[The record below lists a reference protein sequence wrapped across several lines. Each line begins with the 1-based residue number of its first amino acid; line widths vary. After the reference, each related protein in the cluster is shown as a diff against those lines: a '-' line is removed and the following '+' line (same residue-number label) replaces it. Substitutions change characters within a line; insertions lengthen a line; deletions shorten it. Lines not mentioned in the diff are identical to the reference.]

1 MSNNIYHFTYGD
13 RVYPTVQAFLQESQR
28 QRDQEQRLGKRMR
41 WEEVIDAYLA
51 ATEILVFDPF
61 PDTEEDDDL
70 KKPLEHGGRYT
81 NMYYLKIQLRNR
93 TGHHRFLY
101 AVHNYAVIVLLHY
114 FDKQSKAVP
123 DEEIQRA
130 EANYEAYLEE
140 NPSKYDIR
148 KERP

>member
-1 MSNNIYHFTYGD
+1 MSKNTYHFAYGD
-13 RVYPTVQAFLQESQR
+13 RVYPTVQAFLEESKR
-28 QRDQEQRLGKRMR
+28 QRDQEWRLGKRKR
-41 WEEVIDAYLA
+41 WEYVIDAYLA

-61 PDTEEDDDL
+61 PDNEEEEDL
-70 KKPLEHGGRYT
+70 KKPLEHGGHYT
-81 NMYYLKIQLRNR
+81 NIYYLKIQLRNG

-123 DEEIQRA
+123 EREIQRA
-130 EANYEAYLEE
+130 ETNYEAYLEE